1 MLRLK
6 LMGNACQIMGPLLIY
21 GCLSLYG
28 RLRLESME
36 RAVLQSAEEPRLLKL
51 LHSLLTKPF

>member
-6 LMGNACQIMGPLLIY
+6 LMGNACQITGSFLIY
-21 GCLSLYG
+21 GYLSLYG

-36 RAVLQSAEEPRLLKL
+36 RAVLQSAEEPSLLKL
-51 LHSLLTKPF
+51 LRSLLTKPF